1 LPPPAPPPTPAPTID
16 PAELEF
22 GFER

>member
-1 LPPPAPPPTPAPTID
+1 VTPAPPPPPAPSID